1 MIRMSDS
8 NIFIFDLIKQIKCQ
22 YINYHRE
29 CSIPA
34 FLSKNVGP
42 EKVVRNLSGS
52 LYAPFKRTIFYLYI
66 DASIFF
72 AVLFRLII
80 TAHYVSPTP
89 YHWPVLMLQKY
100 NNI

>member
-8 NIFIFDLIKQIKCQ
+8 NIFFDVIKQIKCQ

-42 EKVVRNLSGS
+42 EKVVRS
-52 LYAPFKRTIFYLYI
+52 
-66 DASIFF
+66 
-72 AVLFRLII
+72 
-80 TAHYVSPTP
+80 
-89 YHWPVLMLQKY
+89 
-100 NNI
+100 